1 MAEADIGC
9 VHSSLS
15 VVFASS
21 AHTFIEKSKVLKM
34 KEIFMCRTDF
44 FPAWKT
50 KKLLAAAL
58 VITSCGAI
66 LSAPKAVAENWPDH
80 TITLVIPFAPGGST
94 DIIGRVVA
102 RKLSEILKVNVVP
115 ENKGGAGGEI
125 AANYVAHAAKDGY
138 TIEIDHIGFSF
149 NQSLYKN
156 KGPVPEKEIVP
167 VAFVGSTP
175 NVLAVT
181 NSLPVKTLP
190 QFIAYAKAHPG
201 AINYGSGGVGSA
213 GHLSMELLQSVAGI
227 KMTHVP
233 YKGSGPAL
241 VDLISGRI
249 QAMLLTIPAV
259 MGNIKNGQVRAIA
272 TSGTTRPEA
281 LSDLPT
287 FAQAGVKNFV
297 YEPWYGIFAPRG
309 TPGPVLTKL
318 HAAVNKIVADPE
330 VKRQLLQEG
339 LSTKAKSRQAFVT
352 QVEGDTR
359 KWGVII
365 DRLGLNKE

>member
-1 MAEADIGC
+1 MCEAD
-9 VHSSLS
+9 
-15 VVFASS
+15 
-21 AHTFIEKSKVLKM
+21 
-34 KEIFMCRTDF
+34 F
-44 FPAWKT
+44 FSAWKT

-58 VITSCGAI
+58 AITSCGA
-66 LSAPKAVAENWPDH
+66 LLGAPKAVAQSWPDH
-80 TITLVIPFAPGGST
+80 SITLVIPFAPGGST
-94 DIIGRVVA
+94 DIIGRVVG
-102 RKLSEILKVNVVP
+102 RKLSQILKVNVIS

-156 KGPVPEKEIVP
+156 KGPVPEKNIVP

-287 FAQAGVKNFV
+287 FAEAGVKDFI

-309 TPGPVLTKL
+309 TPELVLTKL
-318 HAAVNKIVADPE
+318 HAAVNEVVADPE
-330 VKRQLLQEG
+330 VKRLLLDQG
-339 LSTKAKSRQAFVT
+339 LSTKAKSREAFVT
-352 QVEGDTR
+352 EVDGDTK

>member
-1 MAEADIGC
+1 
-9 VHSSLS
+9 
-15 VVFASS
+15 
-21 AHTFIEKSKVLKM
+21 M
-34 KEIFMCRTDF
+34 KEIVMCRADCFT
-44 FPAWKT
+44 AWKT
-50 KKLLAAAL
+50 KKLLAALL
-58 VITSCGAI
+58 VVTSCGAI
-66 LSAPKAVAENWPDH
+66 LGAPKATAKTWPDR

-94 DIIGRVVA
+94 DIISRIVG

-138 TIEIDHIGFSF
+138 TIEMDHIGFSF

-156 KGPVPEKEIVP
+156 KGSVPEKDIVP

-259 MGNIKNGQVRAIA
+259 MGNIKNGQVRAVA
-272 TSGTTRPEA
+272 TSGTARPEA
-281 LSDLPT
+281 LSNLPT
-287 FAQAGVKNFV
+287 FAQAGIKNFV

-309 TPGPVLTKL
+309 TPESILAKL
-318 HAAVNKIVADPE
+318 HAAVNKVVADPE
-330 VKRQLLQEG
+330 VKRKLLEQG
-339 LSTKAKSRQAFVT
+339 LSTNAKSRQAFVT
-352 QVEGDTR
+352 QVEGDTK

-365 DRLGLNKE
+365 DRLELNKP